1 MNLTIYQECPMVH
14 TASFTNPAQLTGDV
28 AFAKVGMSDLRFT
41 ASLRVCVKAATGL
54 CMQIRKGISSRT
66 VSLAFH
72 VAMVLYFLGSPLWAS
87 AETGESKLLV
97 SATVLKHASM
107 QILTQPSAVVVTA
120 ADIARGY
127 IDVSNSAKL
136 AVQSNTQGG
145 YMVMFESQGEFL
157 RQTLVKGLDN
167 DVQLSAYGGGVA
179 QRASGRGMH
188 KTMLDLGFRFILSES
203 ARQGVYAWPLRLSV
217 TPL

>member
-1 MNLTIYQECPMVH
+1 MGS
-14 TASFTNPAQLTGDV
+14 TASFINLSQLTGSVD
-28 AFAKVGMSDLRFT
+28 FAKVGISDLRFT
-41 ASLRVCVKAATGL
+41 ASLRVYVNAANGFR
-54 CMQIRKGISSRT
+54 MQIRKGISSRT
-66 VSLAFH
+66 VSFAFH
-72 VAMVLYFLGSPLWAS
+72 VAMVLCFLGSPLWVL
-87 AETGESKLLV
+87 AETGESKLMV
-97 SATVLKHASM
+97 SATILKHASL

-120 ADIARGY
+120 DDIARGY
-127 IDVSNSAKL
+127 VDLSNSAKL

-145 YMVMFESQGEFL
+145 YMLMFESQGEFL

-167 DVQLSAYGGGVA
+167 DVQLNASGGGVA
-179 QRASGRGMH
+179 QRAPGRGMH